1 MARIF
6 RALSRT
12 LTRLLWSEARFAGGR
27 MSDMRR
33 RQFMSLIGGAAV
45 VWPLAAD
52 AQRPPMMQ
60 PTDAMRATLPRI
72 EVLRVK
78 PIDPAVRR
86 LRFQLSDGSVDLM
99 KAFSLGGSEGVGGV
113 WKIPPHIALPE
124 TFDTD
129 GTPASTGNSSSIG
142 SFVRNLF
149 RSKSEDQPPA
159 AHNEAPIEPSAPKM
173 KSATSKPKAVAAAPR
188 AKLRSRQPT
197 AKTVI

>member
-1 MARIF
+1 MMHGCGKSDFAIVAEKPANKAEQSAAESVEPRAETKGNANQQSTHRTQSRVSVSQALERMRQAFAVWTRGRSRMRESCMYGSVRGARGN
-6 RALSRT
+6 SRPYRDRRGFIT
-12 LTRLLWSEARFAGGR
+12 LL
-27 MSDMRR
+27 
-33 RQFMSLIGGAAV
+33 GGAAV

-124 TFDTD
+124 TFDTRY
-129 GTPASTGNSSSIG
+129 G
-142 SFVRNLF
+142 
-149 RSKSEDQPPA
+149 QW
-159 AHNEAPIEPSAPKM
+159 
-173 KSATSKPKAVAAAPR
+173 
-188 AKLRSRQPT
+188 
-197 AKTVI
+197 

>member
-12 LTRLLWSEARFAGGR
+12 LTRLLWSDARFAGGP

-33 RQFMSLIGGAAV
+33 RQFISLLGGAAV

-124 TFDTD
+124 TFDTRY
-129 GTPASTGNSSSIG
+129 G
-142 SFVRNLF
+142 
-149 RSKSEDQPPA
+149 QW
-159 AHNEAPIEPSAPKM
+159 
-173 KSATSKPKAVAAAPR
+173 
-188 AKLRSRQPT
+188 
-197 AKTVI
+197 